1 VSTVRRRPPRI
12 VLVVA
17 CSQRKRLAPPEKLRL
32 ASIRSEPS
40 DRPRRWAN
48 RLNEVEAPRWRA
60 ADLYVGDHW
69 HSACQ
74 AYRVAKRYS
83 SRTELWVV
91 SAGYGLIPS
100 SKTIKPY
107 GATFA
112 TGAADSVWRGPAEGD
127 RRGGLRLWWRALGHE
142 CALID
147 LLPARGDGA
156 VVVAAGA
163 SYLAAIESDLEG
175 ALQHSAAF
183 DRLSVISAGT
193 QGNGAL
199 LPVSGQFRAAVG
211 GTDSALNARLL
222 ALLAS
227 EAGTH
232 GFRRSAM
239 AAMLTQM
246 ASRLPATPRR
256 TGRATSDEQIV
267 REIQAMRRRLPEIG
281 RTRALRDLRSGG
293 IACEQGRFASIWNR
307 AEPGP

>member
-1 VSTVRRRPPRI
+1 MSTVRKRPPRV

-40 DRPRRWAN
+40 DRPGHWAN

-60 ADLYVGDHW
+60 EDLYVGDHW
-69 HSACQ
+69 HSACE

-83 SRTELWVV
+83 SRTEFWVV

-112 TGAADSVWRGPAEGD
+112 TGAADSVWRGPADGD
-127 RRGGLRLWWRALGHE
+127 RRERLRLWWRALGHE
-142 CALID
+142 SALVD

-156 VVVAAGA
+156 VVITAGA
-163 SYLAAIESDLEG
+163 SYLAALNSDLEVAFQHEL
-175 ALQHSAAF
+175 AL
-183 DRLSVISAGT
+183 DRLSVISAGA

-222 ALLAS
+222 ALLAR

-232 GFRRSAM
+232 GFSRSAM
-239 AAMLTQM
+239 AAMLARM
-246 ASRLPATPRR
+246 ASRLPPTPRR
-256 TGRATSDEQIV
+256 AGRVASDEQIV
-267 REIQAMRRRLPEIG
+267 REIQAMRRRVPEIT
-281 RTRALRDLRSGG
+281 RTRALRDLRRRG
-293 IACEQGRFASIWNR
+293 IACEQTRFASIWNA
-307 AEPGP
+307 AEPRV